1 MTKYFSISSF
11 LFTAV
16 GCQDLK
22 YIFLNS
28 MAIKGKNSLKVSA
41 LIQLAKFNLYCQYTE
56 LYSRQVW
63 IFLSLFFQKTHLA
76 ASGRIET
83 HAFYVTPY

>member
-1 MTKYFSISSF
+1 MATNTDLFISCVF
-11 LFTAV
+11 LFTAA

-41 LIQLAKFNLYCQYTE
+41 LIQLAKFNLYCQDTVR
-56 LYSRQVW
+56 SSTTAR
-63 IFLSLFFQKTHLA
+63 LSLPSLSLSLSFLRTHIYEFVP
-76 ASGRIET
+76 R
-83 HAFYVTPY
+83 